1 MSTHFHQSGDHLQLA
16 LDHARHLLPSQGPIG
31 VFVHHN
37 TLHSFQDIPFEEAV
51 ITAAKLYG
59 AEPFLPETDYIA
71 AYKAGRIHKNDID
84 YVLATDLK
92 SNGAAAGL
100 DVSMLRSQMLVPGVT
115 RFDVSNL
122 RWLRDERR
130 FAKTIRSDIDEQT
143 REKVCEGRPEEVAAA
158 RLILT
163 IQEKLRVVPDSVLTF
178 PADTT
183 PGLRL
188 RYSTAAITERKA
200 HIDITTKTLPLLVRL
215 SGCFIDQ
222 GVAYWPMTGRE
233 DGFFKASLNILAK
246 PGVAPDGLQN
256 LRSLAAAVLQRG
268 VDATEYIK
276 THIKALGI
284 PDNCIETWIT
294 DTLLELP
301 GWAGMFNM
309 LEHQPNLAP
318 YVVLNA
324 RLIDFVAVKLLIE
337 CSALESLYRSEN
349 VPSFTSDDFAVA
361 DDVVV
366 SAEIAV
372 IQIFDACQLIGFGA
386 SVLQSL
392 TASEF
397 AELVAAVLAFHPWE
411 RRRIWHLAYE
421 RRHLHTVLTPLSLI
435 AAEHIP
441 AAQRPQR
448 PIQVMFCIDEREES
462 MRRALEASD
471 FGIET
476 VGAAG
481 FFGVAVSYAGLDDHA
496 AADLCPVIVTPQHA
510 VREVAADSD
519 SLVAKARLSRRRM
532 VSNVIRQYSIGSRTL
547 IRAWIGTAGLGVLA
561 IIPLVTRVLAPS
573 LTLRLYR
580 ALNER
585 LLPVPRTEMLFE
597 NTSDA
602 AHDKAEGL
610 ANGFNVQERADRVL
624 GLLRSSGIIDRL
636 SPLVVLMGHGAT
648 TVNNP
653 HESAYD
659 CGACGGRRGGPNARI
674 FAMMAN
680 QPAVR
685 HRLVEMG
692 HPIPNGTWFLAG
704 CHDTT
709 TDDCQF
715 FDVERLPE
723 THRALYDQLV
733 SSCREA
739 GADNALERIRRFE
752 LASGITT
759 PDVARRHVRER
770 SEHLS
775 EARPEYGHATNA
787 VAIFGR
793 RSLTESLY
801 MDRRAFLISYDASTD
816 PSSQII
822 TGHLGAAGL
831 VCAGISLEYYFST
844 VDNEVYGCGTKLP
857 HNIAGLVG
865 VMNGQSGD
873 LRTGLPKQTVEV
885 HEPVRVLLVI
895 EAKPAAVEHAMSQ
908 HAEVNQIIRNEW
920 VRIATIDPDS
930 GSIHFY
936 SHGTF
941 HPYIPEHGRLPTVNN
956 SREWYAG
963 HMGHL
968 PYAKLIKQVQEQHA

>member
-1 MSTHFHQSGDHLQLA
+1 MSTASHKTGDLLQHA
-16 LDHARHLLPSQGPIG
+16 IEHARHLLPSQGPIG

-37 TLHSFQDIPFEEAV
+37 TLHSFQHIPFEDAV

-71 AYKAGRIHKNDID
+71 AAKVGRIQKDDID
-84 YVLATDLK
+84 YVLATDIK
-92 SNGAAAGL
+92 SRGSVAGI
-100 DVSMLRSQMLVPGVT
+100 DVSMLRSQLLVPGVT
-115 RFDVSNL
+115 RFNAGNL
-122 RWLRDERR
+122 RWIRDERR
-130 FAKTIRSDIDEQT
+130 FAKTIRSDIEPQL
-143 REKVCEGRPEEVAAA
+143 REKVLEGRPEDVAAS

-163 IQEKLRVVPDSVLTF
+163 IQEMLLALPHSVLAL
-178 PADTT
+178 PSDTT
-183 PGLRL
+183 PGQRT
-188 RYSTAAITERKA
+188 RFSTTAIAGRKWNA
-200 HIDITTKTLPLLVRL
+200 DIATSTHPLLVRL
-215 SGCFIDQ
+215 AGCFMDQ
-222 GVAYWPMTGRE
+222 GVAYWPMNGRE
-233 DGFFKASLNILAK
+233 DGFFKASLNVLIK
-246 PGVAPDGLQN
+246 PGVAPDGLRN
-256 LRSLAAAVLQRG
+256 LRSHAAEVVANDI
-268 VDATEYIK
+268 DAEAYVKSTIRD
-276 THIKALGI
+276 LNI
-284 PDNCIETWIT
+284 PDAFIEDWVT
-294 DTLLELP
+294 DSLLELP

-309 LEHQPNLAP
+309 LEQQPNLAP
-318 YVVLNA
+318 YVRLHA
-324 RLIDFVAVKLLIE
+324 RLVDFLAVKLLLE
-337 CSALESLYRSEN
+337 RSALLALHGSETVLPFSEN
-349 VPSFTSDDFAVA
+349 YFATSDVIFV
-361 DDVVV
+361 DVD
-366 SAEIAV
+366 IAV
-372 IQIFDACQLIGFGA
+372 IQIFDACQLVGFGA
-386 SVLQSL
+386 SVISNL
-392 TASEF
+392 TDNEF
-397 AELVAAVLAFHPWE
+397 AKFVQAVLSFHAWE

-421 RRHLHTVLTPLSLI
+421 RRHLHSVLTPLSLI

-441 AAQRPQR
+441 AELSPQKSM
-448 PIQVMFCIDEREES
+448 QVMFCIDEREES
-462 MRRALEASD
+462 MRRALEAADSD
-471 FGIET
+471 IET

-510 VREVAADSD
+510 VREVASETDCG
-519 SLVAKARLSRRRM
+519 VAKARRNRRRI
-532 VSNVIRQYSIGSRTL
+532 VSNIIRQYSIGSRTL
-547 IRAWIGTAGLGVLA
+547 VRAWVGTAGLGVLA
-561 IIPLVTRVLAPS
+561 IIPLVTRVLAPGF
-573 LTLRLYR
+573 TLRLYR
-580 ALNER
+580 SLNER
-585 LLPVPRTEMLFE
+585 LLPEPRTEMLFE
-597 NTSDA
+597 NASDA

-610 ANGFNVQERADRVL
+610 ANGFNIQERADRVL
-624 GLLRSSGIIDRL
+624 GLLRSSGIINRL

-685 HRLVEMG
+685 QRLAEMG
-692 HPIPNGTWFLAG
+692 HQIPSETWFLAG

-715 FDVERLPE
+715 FDV
-723 THRALYDQLV
+723 DQLPDTHTHFYEQLV
-733 SSCREA
+733 RSCRTA
-739 GADNALERIRRFE
+739 GADNALERARRFE

-759 PDVARRHVRER
+759 PDAARRHVRER

-801 MDRRAFLISYDASTD
+801 MDRRAFLISYDANSD

-895 EAKPAAVEHAMSQ
+895 EARPSSVEYAMSQ
-908 HAEVNQIIRNEW
+908 HAEVNQIIRNGW
-920 VRIATIDPDS
+920 VRVATIDPDD
-930 GSIHFY
+930 GAVHFY
-936 SHGTF
+936 TQGTF
-941 HPYIPEHGRLPTVNN
+941 QPYIPEPGRLPTVST

-968 PYAKLIKQVQEQHA
+968 PFAKLVKPKREQYA

>member
-1 MSTHFHQSGDHLQLA
+1 MSTSNHHAGDTLQHA
-16 LDHARHLLPSQGPIG
+16 IDHARHLLPSQGPIG

-37 TLHSFQDIPFEEAV
+37 TLHSFQDIPFEDAV
-51 ITAAKLYG
+51 VKAAKLYG
-59 AEPFLPETDYIA
+59 AEPFLAETEYIA
-71 AYKAGRIHKNDID
+71 AYNAGRIQKDDID

-92 SNGAAAGL
+92 SIGQVAGI
-100 DVSMLRSQMLVPGVT
+100 DISMVRSQMLVPGVT
-115 RFDVSNL
+115 RFDAGNL
-122 RWLRDERR
+122 RWIRDERR
-130 FAKTIRSDIDEQT
+130 FAKTIRCDIDPQLREQ
-143 REKVCEGRPEEVAAA
+143 VCEGHAEDVAAS
-158 RLILT
+158 RLMLT
-163 IQEKLRVVPDSVLTF
+163 IQEKLCVLPDSLLSL

-183 PGLRL
+183 PGLRKHF
-188 RYSTAAITERKA
+188 STAAITERKKQT
-200 HIDITTKTLPLLVRL
+200 DLSSKTLPLLVRL
-215 SGCFIDQ
+215 AGCFIDQ

-233 DGFFKASLNILAK
+233 DGFFKASLNVLTK
-246 PGVAPDGLQN
+246 PGIASDGLRN
-256 LRSLAAAVLQRG
+256 LRSLAHTVSASG
-268 VDATEYIK
+268 VDATAYVKSTI
-276 THIKALGI
+276 HDLGI
-284 PDNCIETWIT
+284 PDAYIEAWIT
-294 DTLLELP
+294 DSLLELP

-309 LEHQPNLAP
+309 LEQQPNLAP
-318 YVVLNA
+318 YLVLNA
-324 RLIDFVAVKLLIE
+324 RLIDFLAVKLLLE
-337 CSALESLYRSEN
+337 RSALEDLYGSN
-349 VPSFTSDDFAVA
+349 TIPAFVPDDFETEQSTTV
-361 DDVVV
+361 
-366 SAEIAV
+366 EIDIAIV
-372 IQIFDACQLIGFGA
+372 QIFDTCQLIGFGA
-386 SVLQSL
+386 SIVNNLSN
-392 TASEF
+392 SDF
-397 AELVAAVLAFHPWE
+397 GDLVQAVLTFHPWE

-421 RRHLHTVLTPLSLI
+421 RRHLHGVLTPLSLI
-435 AAEHIP
+435 APEHIP
-441 AAQRPQR
+441 AAQRPVKAM
-448 PIQVMFCIDEREES
+448 QVMFCIDEREES
-462 MRRALEASD
+462 MRRALEATDSD
-471 FGIET
+471 IET

-510 VREVAADSD
+510 VREVAADND
-519 SLVAKARLSRRRM
+519 STVARARLGRRRL

-547 IRAWIGTAGLGVLA
+547 FRAWVGTAGLGVLA
-561 IIPLVTRVLAPS
+561 IIPLVTRVLAPGF
-573 LTLRLYR
+573 TLRLYR
-580 ALNER
+580 AFNER
-585 LLPVPRTEMLFE
+585 LLPEPRTEMLFE
-597 NTSDA
+597 NASDA

-610 ANGFNVQERADRVL
+610 ANGFNIQERADRVL
-624 GLLRSSGIIDRL
+624 GLLRSSGIINRL

-680 QPAVR
+680 QPVVR
-685 HRLVEMG
+685 QRLAEMG
-692 HPIPNGTWFLAG
+692 HHIPSGTWFIAG

-715 FDVERLPE
+715 FDVELLPE
-723 THRALYDQLV
+723 THTALYEQLV
-733 SSCREA
+733 RSCRTA
-739 GADNALERIRRFE
+739 GADNALERVRRFE

-759 PDVARRHVRER
+759 PDAARRHVRER

-793 RSLTESLY
+793 RSLTEALFL
-801 MDRRAFLISYDASTD
+801 DRRAFLISYDANTD

-865 VMNGQSGD
+865 VMNGQAGD

-895 EAKPAAVEHAMSQ
+895 EAKPSAIEYAMSQ
-908 HAEVNQIIRNEW
+908 HAEVNQIIRNGW
-920 VRIATIDPDS
+920 IRVATIDPDD

-936 SHGTF
+936 THGAF
-941 HPYIPEHGRLPTVNN
+941 QPYISETGRLPIVKT

-963 HMGHL
+963 HIGHL
-968 PYAKLIKQVQEQHA
+968 PYAKLVKPTLEQHA

>member
-1 MSTHFHQSGDHLQLA
+1 MSTHIHETGDLLQLA
-16 LDHARHLLPSQGPIG
+16 VDHARHLLPSQGPIG

-37 TLHSFQDIPFEEAV
+37 TLHSFQDTPFEEAV

-100 DVSMLRSQMLVPGVT
+100 DVSTLRSQMLVPGVT
-115 RFDVSNL
+115 RFDVNNL
-122 RWLRDERR
+122 RWLRDECR
-130 FAKTIRSDIDEQT
+130 FVKTIRSDIDEQT
-143 REKVCEGRPEEVAAA
+143 REKVCEGRPEDVAAA

-163 IQEKLRVVPDSVLTF
+163 IQEKLRVVPERVLTL
-178 PADTT
+178 PAKTT

-200 HIDITTKTLPLLVRL
+200 HIDIKTKTLPLLVRL
-215 SGCFIDQ
+215 AACFVDQ

-233 DGFFKASLNILAK
+233 DGFFKASLTILANR
-246 PGVAPDGLQN
+246 GVAPHGLQN
-256 LRSLAAAVLQRG
+256 LSSLAAAVLQGG
-268 VDATEYIK
+268 VDATDYVKSQIND
-276 THIKALGI
+276 LGI
-284 PDNCIETWIT
+284 PESCIEVWIT

-309 LEHQPNLAP
+309 LELQPNLAP
-318 YVVLNA
+318 YVGLNT

-337 CSALESLYRSEN
+337 CSALETHYRGET
-349 VPSFTSDDFAVA
+349 VPSLTSTDFAVVN
-361 DDVVV
+361 DVVV

-372 IQIFDACQLIGFGA
+372 VQIFDACQLIGFGA
-386 SVLQSL
+386 SVVQSL
-392 TASEF
+392 DEDKF

-421 RRHLHTVLTPLSLI
+421 RRHLHTVLTPLSQI

-441 AAQRPQR
+441 SAQRPQK

-471 FGIET
+471 SDIET

-481 FFGVAVSYAGLDDHA
+481 FFGVAVRYAGLDDYA

-510 VREVAADSD
+510 VREVSADSD
-519 SLVAKARLSRRRM
+519 IQVAKARLGRRRM

-561 IIPLVTRVLAPS
+561 IVPLVTRVLAPS

-580 ALNER
+580 ALNDR
-585 LLPVPRTEMLFE
+585 LMPEPRTEMLFE
-597 NTSDA
+597 NTTDA
-602 AHDKAEGL
+602 AHDRAEGL

-636 SPLVVLMGHGAT
+636 SQLVVLMGHGAT

-680 QPAVR
+680 QPVVR
-685 HRLVEMG
+685 HRLMEMG
-692 HPIPNGTWFLAG
+692 HPIPEGTWFLAG

-715 FDVERLPE
+715 FDSELIPE
-723 THRALYDQLV
+723 THKGLLEQLV
-733 SSCREA
+733 NSCNVA
-739 GADNALERIRRFE
+739 GADNALERIRRFA
-752 LASGITT
+752 LARGITT
-759 PDVARRHVRER
+759 PGAARRHVRER
-770 SEHLS
+770 AEHLS

-801 MDRRAFLISYDASTD
+801 MDRRAFLISYDAATD
-816 PSSQII
+816 KNYQII

-857 HNIAGLVG
+857 HNVTGLVG

-885 HEPVRVLLVI
+885 HEPVRILLVI
-895 EAKPAAVEHAMSQ
+895 ESKPAAVEHAMSQ
-908 HAEVNQIIRNEW
+908 HPEVNQIIQNEW
-920 VRIATIDPDS
+920 VRIATIDPES
-930 GSIHFY
+930 GLIHFF
-936 SHGTF
+936 SHGAF
-941 HPYIPEHGRLPTVNN
+941 QPYTPEHGRIPTVNN

-963 HMGHL
+963 NMGHL
-968 PYAKLIKQVQEQHA
+968 PIAKLLKPLQEHLA